1 MALCRFESDVLGK
14 PTLHIAKRLATIEI
28 MMNKFLVFCLIP
40 IVTLKEFQVNENLDY
55 LKYHVQINEVEILL
69 SQEAF
74 EDALIAYEQIFEIY
88 DFVFL
93 RDYKVA
99 AQLALY
105 LDDRKIALDLLRKG
119 IAAGWELKN
128 IKKNNFLKPLQED
141 PEWSAIEQSYSNLH
155 SQYGTRIDWDL
166 REIVHLMFKK
176 DQKKAM
182 GALFRI
188 GNKAQERYGTKKFA
202 PHSEIQIFELIGIL
216 NKNGYPG
223 EKLIGNDFWMSTII
237 SHHNSISQEYS
248 KKDTLYNFIKPKL
261 IRAIE
266 KGEMSPYEYAL
277 MDDWQIVVSSGRTK
291 PGYGFLMP
299 PTDSTLSKTNQLR
312 QKIGLRTIEIR
323 NKLVDV
329 EKKTGMNFYLPNWIK
344 GKINIE

>member
-1 MALCRFESDVLGK
+1 ML
-14 PTLHIAKRLATIEI
+14 
-28 MMNKFLVFCLIP
+28 NKFLVFCLIS
-40 IVTLKEFQVNENLDY
+40 IVTLKEFQVNDHLDY
-55 LKYHVQINEVEILL
+55 LKYHAQINEVEILL

-74 EDALIAYEQIFEIY
+74 EDALIAYEQIFRIY

-93 RDYKVA
+93 RDYKIA

-105 LDDRKIALDLLRKG
+105 LDDRKTALDLLRKG
-119 IAAGWELKN
+119 IDTGWELKD
-128 IKKNNFLKPLQED
+128 IKENNFLKPLQEG
-141 PEWSAIEQSYSNLH
+141 PEWSAIEHSYSNLH
-155 SQYGTRIDWDL
+155 SQYGTRIDSDL
-166 REIVHLMFKK
+166 RERVHLMFNK

-202 PHSEIQIFELIGIL
+202 PHSEIQIFELISIL
-216 NKNGYPG
+216 DTNGYPG
-223 EKLIGNDFWMSTII
+223 EKLIGNDFWMS
-237 SHHNSISQEYS
+237 
-248 KKDTLYNFIKPKL
+248 
-261 IRAIE
+261 
-266 KGEMSPYEYAL
+266 PYEYAL
-277 MDDWQIVVSSGRTK
+277 MDDWQIAVSSGRAK

-323 NKLVDV
+323 NKLV
-329 EKKTGMNFYLPNWIK
+329 EIEQKTGMNFYLPDWIK